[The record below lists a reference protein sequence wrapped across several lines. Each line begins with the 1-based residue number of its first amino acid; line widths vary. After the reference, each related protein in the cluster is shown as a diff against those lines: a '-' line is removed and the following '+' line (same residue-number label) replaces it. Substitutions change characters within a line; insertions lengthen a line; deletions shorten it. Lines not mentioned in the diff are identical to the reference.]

1 MSSHEQPESSAPALP
16 IPTPAPA
23 TPAQVVTPEVVRGAV
38 LACHRM
44 TAQAT
49 QYTFQNAVDVIALSD
64 LLIAKGLVNSRELAE
79 RRALAERQILEVRE
93 KEYAGPTIYPTRP
106 PQEGEERSPQILVDC
121 DARYGEC
128 RAACCI
134 LYNVFLTAEE
144 VRSGKY
150 RWDLE
155 HPYRLE
161 RTPEG
166 HCTYLDRQTLKCTIW
181 NDRPTVCRGYSCK
194 SDQNIWV
201 DFDKRIGT
209 GACRGKQAPP
219 R

>member
-1 MSSHEQPESSAPALP
+1 MANDSDPRDTAPESSRPVSAETLR
-16 IPTPAPA
+16 T
-23 TPAQVVTPEVVRGAV
+23 VLFGA
-38 LACHRM
+38 HRM

-64 LLIAKGLVNSRELAE
+64 LLISKGILSSRELAE
-79 RRALAERQILEVRE
+79 RRAIAERQVLEARE
-93 KEYAGPTIYPTRP
+93 REYAGPTLYPARP
-106 PQEGEERSPQILVDC
+106 AAPGESESPPNLVDC
-121 DARYGEC
+121 DKRYGEC
-128 RAACCI
+128 RSGCCI
-134 LYNVFLTAEE
+134 LYNVFLTADE

-161 RTPEG
+161 RTAEG
-166 HCTYLDRQTLKCTIW
+166 HCTYLDRETLKCSIW
-181 NDRPTVCRGYSCK
+181 NDRPMVCRGYTCN
-194 SDQNIWV
+194 SDKNIWV

-209 GACRGKQAPP
+209 GACKGKQNPP